1 MRAIACRPW
10 RRTSFSLFFVKSGI
24 GVAQR
29 LIALLAWVS
38 VSGFLAT
45 IYFESQAAVV
55 LTCLSGAL
63 VWGLIDASRAAKV
76 LEWVRNP
83 VGKPAPDVGSIWEEL
98 GERTRKHFKALNR
111 KARKNE
117 ARLQEF
123 LTAIQASPN
132 GVILLNKSQ
141 GIEWCNFTAS
151 QHLGFDAKRDIGQQI
166 RNLVRDPLFVA
177 YLNEGNY
184 SKPVEIDGRDSMPGH
199 PHRISIHL
207 HSYGKGRRLMLTQD
221 VTAIEQAEAMRT
233 DFVANVS
240 HEIRT
245 PLTVVSGF
253 IETMLNLDLKAAERK
268 QYLTL
273 MNQQAQRMLTLVNDL
288 LTLSRLEGSPIPGA
302 SEWVDNMALVQPLIQ
317 EAQALSTVIAQGTH
331 DIVLEESPRFEVA
344 GAKSELVSAMSNL
357 LSNAVRHTPG
367 GATIRTGWRVLEQG
381 EVGFY
386 VADNGPGIAPE
397 HLPRLTER
405 FYRVDRSRSRETGGT
420 GLGLAIVKHVA
431 QRHGGSMVVS
441 SELGEG
447 SEFMMVLPPSRVLMS
462 EDD

>member
-1 MRAIACRPW
+1 M
-10 RRTSFSLFFVKSGI
+10 T
-24 GVAQR
+24 QR
-29 LIALLAWVS
+29 VFALLAWVLLG
-38 VSGFLAT
+38 GFLAT
-45 IYFESQAAVV
+45 MFTQSQAAVV
-55 LTCLSGAL
+55 LACLTGAL
-63 VWGLIDASRAAKV
+63 VWGLIDGSRASRF
-76 LEWVRNP
+76 LEWLRNP
-83 VGKPAPDVGSIWEEL
+83 SGKQAPELGCIWEEITD
-98 GERTRKHFKALNR
+98 RTRKHFKVLNR
-111 KARKNE
+111 KSRKNE

-123 LTAIQASPN
+123 LSAIQASPN
-132 GVILLNKSQ
+132 GVILLNKFQ

-166 RNLVRDPLFVA
+166 RNLVRDPVFIA
-177 YLNEGNY
+177 YIQTANFT
-184 SKPVEIDGRDSMPGH
+184 KPIEIDGRDALPGH

-207 HSYGKGRRLMLTQD
+207 HSYGKGRKLMLTQD

-253 IETMLNLDLKAAERK
+253 IETLQNLDLDEAERK
-268 QYLTL
+268 QFLGL
-273 MNQQAQRMLTLVNDL
+273 MSQQAQRMLSLVNDL
-288 LTLSRLEGSPIPGA
+288 LTLSRLEGSPIPGGL
-302 SEWVDNMALVQPLIQ
+302 EWVDANGLVKPLIE
-317 EAQALSTVIAQGTH
+317 EARALSKVIAHGGHT
-331 DIVLEESPRFEVA
+331 IVMEPSPSFEVA
-344 GAKSELVSAMSNL
+344 GAKTELMSAMSNL
-357 LSNAVRHTPG
+357 LSNAVRHTPAG
-367 GATIRTGWRVLEQG
+367 STIRAGWRRLADG

-431 QRHGGSMVVS
+431 QRHGGTMQVS

-447 SEFMMVLPPSRVLMS
+447 SEFMIVLPPSRVLMS
-462 EDD
+462 DD

>member
-1 MRAIACRPW
+1 V
-10 RRTSFSLFFVKSGI
+10 T
-24 GVAQR
+24 QR
-29 LIALLAWVS
+29 VFALLAWVLFG
-38 VSGFLAT
+38 GFWAT
-45 IYFESQAAVV
+45 IFFESQVAVV
-55 LTCLSGAL
+55 IACLVGAM
-63 VWGLIDASRAAKV
+63 VWGLIDSSRAGKV
-76 LEWVRNP
+76 LDWLRSP
-83 VGKPAPDVGSIWEEL
+83 AGKAAPEVGSIWEEL
-98 GERTRKHFKALNR
+98 TDRTRKHFKALNR

-123 LTAIQASPN
+123 LSAIQASPN
-132 GVILLNKSQ
+132 GVILLNKTH
-141 GIEWCNFTAS
+141 GIEWCNFTSS
-151 QHLGFDAKRDIGQQI
+151 QHLGFDAKRDVGQQI
-166 RNLVRDPLFVA
+166 RNLVRDPVFIA
-177 YLNEGNY
+177 YLNASDY
-184 SKPVEIDGRDSMPGH
+184 AKPIEIDGRDAMPGH

-207 HSYGKGRRLMLTQD
+207 HSYGKGRKLMLTQD

-253 IETMLNLDLKAAERK
+253 IETLQSLELNDAERK
-268 QYLTL
+268 KYLSL
-273 MNQQAQRMLTLVNDL
+273 MGQQAQRMLSLVNDL

-302 SEWVDNMALVQPLIQ
+302 SEWIDSDALIVPLLE
-317 EAQALSTVIAQGTH
+317 EAKALSKVIAEQEH
-331 DIVLEESPRFEVA
+331 QILQEPSPSFEVA
-344 GAKSELVSAMSNL
+344 GAKTELMSAMSNL

-367 GATIRTGWRVLEQG
+367 GSCIRTGWRLLDDG

-431 QRHGGSMVVS
+431 QRHGGTMTVT
-441 SELGEG
+441 SEQGVG
-447 SEFMMVLPPSRVLMS
+447 SEFMIVLPPSRVLMQD
-462 EDD
+462 E